1 MHFIFSL
8 PQKAIGTHWLCI
20 PDVHHFCASNSERN
34 STEKTNTNRR
44 KQKRSS
50 QLSIHPS
57 PIIYACPVL
66 GHMRGKLS
74 VTALLGKSGANLTR
88 YQDITCMIWWH
99 PHTRYKSTPRFFLLL
114 WLKWPPTRPL
124 HLWGQQGFYWS
135 QIFSFM
141 NRQSISTG
149 ESQPYVR
156 HMLSTHLMLSSYIV
170 SHWAKI
176 IQNRVPH
183 GDLRHE

>member
-20 PDVHHFCASNSERN
+20 LDINHLCKGNTETNSR
-34 STEKTNTNRR
+34 EKTKRNRR
-44 KQKRSS
+44 KQNRSS
-50 QLSIHPS
+50 QLSTHPS
-57 PIIYACPVL
+57 PIIYACPVQ
-66 GHMRGKLS
+66 GHMSGKLT
-74 VTALLGKSGANLTR
+74 VAALLGKSGANLTCF
-88 YQDITCMIWWH
+88 QDITCMIWWH
-99 PHTRYKSTPRFFLLL
+99 PHTRYKSTP
-114 WLKWPPTRPL
+114 KWPPTRPV

-135 QIFSFM
+135 EIFSFM